1 MILIGLGANLPSEY
15 GTPAETLEV
24 AKKALNDHG
33 VSIVKASPTY
43 LSAPVPVSDA
53 PWYANAVVVV
63 ETELTSRVL
72 LTSLNSI
79 EAEFGRI
86 RTYRNAPRIL
96 DLDIVAFNEEVIG
109 NEGSHLCL
117 PHPRMHDR
125 AFVLKPLMDI
135 VPTWRHPVLK
145 LSVSELVEMGIQI
158 QAGVFDQT
166 IPLEKG
172 EAYRVAG

>member
-15 GTPAETLEV
+15 GTPAETLEA
-24 AKKALNDHG
+24 AKTALNDHG
-33 VSIVKASPTY
+33 ISIVKASSTY

-53 PWYANAVVVV
+53 PWYANAVVAVK
-63 ETELTSRVL
+63 TDLTSRIL
-72 LTSLNSI
+72 LTALNNI

-96 DLDIVAFNEEVIG
+96 DLDIIAFNDEVIG

-125 AFVLKPLMDI
+125 AFVLKPLIDI
-135 VPTWRHPVLK
+135 APTWIHPVLK
-145 LSVSELVEMGIQI
+145 LSVSELVEKGMQT
-158 QAGVFDQT
+158 QADVFEQT
-166 IPLEKG
+166 ISLEKG
-172 EAYRVAG
+172 ESYRVAG